1 MAKQAKAE
9 PRDLTSIINNPSD
22 RIKLQNFVDEASNCM
37 TRIADERLSIKDIRD
52 EAIEKLGIDPK
63 LFNFLVKTTFDNS
76 SSEKKAEIE
85 AFEVA
90 LNAFFNME

>member
-9 PRDLTSIINNPSD
+9 SRDLTSIINNPSD
-22 RIKLQNFVDEASNCM
+22 RVKLQNFVDEAANCM

-52 EAIEKLGIDPK
+52 EAIDKLGIDPK

-85 AFEVA
+85 AFEIA
-90 LNAFFNME
+90 LTTFFNME